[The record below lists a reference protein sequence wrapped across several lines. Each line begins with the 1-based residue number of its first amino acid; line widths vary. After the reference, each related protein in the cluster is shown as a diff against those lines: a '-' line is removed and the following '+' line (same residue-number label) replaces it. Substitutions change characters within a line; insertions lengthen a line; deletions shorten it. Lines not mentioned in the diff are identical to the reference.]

1 MNSLSCLCLHHEAY
15 IWCHLIHMIVFAL
28 IIIIGYE
35 TISADPLAVR
45 GSAPRSLCKGDG
57 RDFFG
62 ATRILLLFECFEGA
76 VPRHLGAGS
85 CVFFE
90 GGVPMHLG
98 ARSCVFLMDSKGNV
112 KHFFGARSAWSGHES
127 CCCWAVPR
135 HLGAGSC
142 DFFEGGVPMHLGAGS
157 CAFLMDSKGDV
168 KHFFG
173 ARFAWLGHES
183 CCCSRV
189 SKAQLQGI

>member
-1 MNSLSCLCLHHEAY
+1 MT
-15 IWCHLIHMIVFAL
+15 VFAL

-85 CVFFE
+85 FVFF
-90 GGVPMHLG
+90 
-98 ARSCVFLMDSKGNV
+98 
-112 KHFFGARSAWSGHES
+112 
-127 CCCWAVPR
+127 
-135 HLGAGSC
+135 
-142 DFFEGGVPMHLGAGS
+142 
-157 CAFLMDSKGDV
+157 MDSKGDV

-183 CCCSRV
+183 CCCSNV
-189 SKAQLQGI
+189 SKAQFQGI